1 MVASYEGVTDAV
13 KAAEPALSTLA
24 QTSLGA
30 LAVVSTAIAVLAVWK
45 LSKTQEKAVERAETA
60 SKRMEGLITQMT
72 TAFSTVDKTL
82 SQVSTKQDQ
91 ALDLLQDI
99 LQTLAGMKSSIDGVI
114 RDAVLGRAYRSYTP
128 SGGTQMPGKGDPRT

>member
-72 TAFSTVDKTL
+72 TAFSTV
-82 SQVSTKQDQ
+82 
-91 ALDLLQDI
+91 
-99 LQTLAGMKSSIDGVI
+99 LAP
-114 RDAVLGRAYRSYTP
+114 RRA
-128 SGGTQMPGKGDPRT
+128 PRTASTSASCPRHSRLRWAR